1 MNNKSEKLS
10 KLTQTAI
17 LAALCFITFTFLQI
31 KIPIPGGG
39 DMTSIHFGNVFLV
52 LAALLLGGFYGGMA
66 GAIGMTIADLM
77 DPIYI
82 LVAPK
87 TFILKF
93 CIGLIVGA
101 IAHKMAHINET
112 NDKKYV
118 FKWSLIASIC
128 GMAFNV
134 VADPVVGYF
143 YKRYLLGQP
152 AEVAEVLAKL
162 SAGVTFFNAVT
173 TVIIATLIYS
183 ALRPILIKS
192 NLLIDY
198 KVKSSKNLK

>member
-39 DMTSIHFGNVFLV
+39 DMTFGNVFLV

-77 DPIYI
+77 DPVYI

-134 VADPVVGYF
+134 VADPVVG
-143 YKRYLLGQP
+143 
-152 AEVAEVLAKL
+152 
-162 SAGVTFFNAVT
+162 
-173 TVIIATLIYS
+173 
-183 ALRPILIKS
+183 
-192 NLLIDY
+192 
-198 KVKSSKNLK
+198 

>member
-1 MNNKSEKLS
+1 MR
-10 KLTQTAI
+10 
-17 LAALCFITFTFLQI
+17 
-31 KIPIPGGG
+31 
-39 DMTSIHFGNVFLV
+39 
-52 LAALLLGGFYGGMA
+52 YG
-66 GAIGMTIADLM
+66 
-77 DPIYI
+77 IY
-82 LVAPK
+82 
-87 TFILKF
+87 
-93 CIGLIVGA
+93 C
-101 IAHKMAHINET
+101 
-112 NDKKYV
+112 
-118 FKWSLIASIC
+118 
-128 GMAFNV
+128 
-134 VADPVVGYF
+134 

>member
-77 DPIYI
+77 DPVYI

-128 GMAFNV
+128 GMAF
-134 VADPVVGYF
+134 
-143 YKRYLLGQP
+143 
-152 AEVAEVLAKL
+152 
-162 SAGVTFFNAVT
+162 
-173 TVIIATLIYS
+173 TVIKDIF
-183 ALRPILIKS
+183 
-192 NLLIDY
+192 
-198 KVKSSKNLK
+198 

>member
-1 MNNKSEKLS
+1 MNNTSSKLT

-31 KIPIPGGG
+31 KIPIPGG

-52 LAALLLGGFYGGMA
+52 LAALLLGGFYGGLA
-66 GAIGMTIADLM
+66 GAIGMTIADIM
-77 DPIYI
+77 DPVYI
-82 LVAPK
+82 FVAPK

-93 CIGLIVGA
+93 CIGLIVGL
-101 IAHKMAHINET
+101 IAHKYAHINET
-112 NDKKYV
+112 NDKKYI
-118 FKWSLIASIC
+118 FKWSVIASIC

-143 YKRYLLGQP
+143 YKIYLLGQP
-152 AEVAEVLAKL
+152 QSVAKILAKI
-162 SAGVTFFNAVT
+162 SAGATLFNAIT
-173 TVIIATLIYS
+173 TVIIAVTLYA

-192 NLLIDY
+192 NLLVNY
-198 KVKSSKNLK
+198 NSNKAA